1 MGYWLDVSAFLQVN
15 RFSVKNAENH
25 TLACIGLQKYLRL
38 TDNPSYFPAGYVDSQ
53 SESGQSKLGDWRN
66 LVTETNGTLKY
77 VRNVQGCRNKGDVV
91 EMRDGIMSYVN
102 GEGEAEWQVAHVRY
116 T

>member
-1 MGYWLDVSAFLQVN
+1 M
-15 RFSVKNAENH
+15 
-25 TLACIGLQKYLRL
+25 
-38 TDNPSYFPAGYVDSQ
+38 
-53 SESGQSKLGDWRN
+53 
-66 LVTETNGTLKY
+66 TETNGTLKH